1 MMRTILGAGLSW
13 KITRIFVI
21 MMTVMGVLLVAI
33 VYTMTARA
41 LKEQLGHRVA
51 AIATNL
57 SDAAAG
63 PLSRRNHLE
72 LHALVAKYA
81 RLEGIAYA
89 TIENQTGAVIAHS
102 SGAFHEAPRV
112 NRASDPREPRRN
124 ELVVGDRRVLE
135 VGMPVLEGQLGL
147 ARVGIWGDVVEAE
160 IYRELV
166 PLISLL
172 GAVLVIGTFL
182 FIAVARSIV
191 RPILGL
197 TEIAVKMSRGDLE
210 TPIGVDR
217 SDELGEL
224 ARSLERM
231 RASLRAAMLRLA
243 REHG

>member
-1 MMRTILGAGLSW
+1 MRAVLGTGLIW
-13 KITRIFVI
+13 RITRIFVI
-21 MMTVMGVLLVAI
+21 MMTVMGVLVIAI
-33 VYTMTARA
+33 VYTMTAGA
-41 LKEQLGHRVA
+41 LKGQLGHRVS

-63 PLSRRNHLE
+63 PLSKRNHLE

-89 TIENQTGAVIAHS
+89 TIEKQTGAVIAHS
-102 SGAFHEAPRV
+102 SGTFQDAPRV
-112 NRASDPREPRRN
+112 EQPSNPRQPWRH
-124 ELVVGDRRVLE
+124 ELTVGDRQVLE
-135 VGMPVLEGQLGL
+135 VGMPVLEGQLGV
-147 ARVGIWGDVVEAE
+147 ARVGIWRDIVEAE

-172 GAVLVIGTFL
+172 VAVLVIGTFL
-182 FIAVARSIV
+182 FIAVARNIV

-197 TEIAVKMSRGDLE
+197 TDIAVKMSRGDLE

-217 SDELGEL
+217 NDELGEL